1 MKKVFKYS
9 MENISKVQKK
19 LPKFA
24 GDIFV
29 TYSETSWTSTSK
41 ISFLLFFHFLIIL
54 AEGEEMFLIYSIDL
68 GYFWEVSVELFSQT
82 KWPSISISPW
92 MFHASFFY
100 RKRSFS
106 ILRHFEQK
114 LKKGS
119 RAVTSWELM
128 LLTNIITNFHHNQTF
143 LTYFSQPWFLMKN
156 LQSGYLWQCMWPRSK
171 PLLSLIY

>member
-1 MKKVFKYS
+1 MKRVFKYS

-24 GDIFV
+24 GGIFI
-29 TYSETSWTSTSK
+29 TYSETSWTSTRKFSFCFFL
-41 ISFLLFFHFLIIL
+41 SFLKIIL
-54 AEGEEMFLIYSIDL
+54 AEEEMFLIYSIDL
-68 GYFWEVSVELFSQT
+68 GYFLEVSVELFSQT
-82 KWPSISISPW
+82 KWPSISPW

-114 LKKGS
+114 LEKGS

-128 LLTNIITNFHHNQTF
+128 LSTNIITNFHHNQTF
-143 LTYFSQPWFLMKN
+143 LT
-156 LQSGYLWQCMWPRSK
+156 
-171 PLLSLIY
+171 

>member
-1 MKKVFKYS
+1 

-82 KWPSISISPW
+82 K
-92 MFHASFFY
+92 
-100 RKRSFS
+100 
-106 ILRHFEQK
+106 
-114 LKKGS
+114 
-119 RAVTSWELM
+119 
-128 LLTNIITNFHHNQTF
+128 
-143 LTYFSQPWFLMKN
+143 
-156 LQSGYLWQCMWPRSK
+156 
-171 PLLSLIY
+171 

>member
-68 GYFWEVSVELFSQT
+68 GYFWEVSVELFFQT

-106 ILRHFEQK
+106 ILRHFEQRSYQLK
-114 LKKGS
+114 LKLS
-119 RAVTSWELM
+119 
-128 LLTNIITNFHHNQTF
+128 TNIIKNFHHNQTF

-156 LQSGYLWQCMWPRSK
+156 LQSGYLWQCMWPCSK